1 LIQGWETT
9 NLHRLSF
16 QTVYTDF
23 AMGTWNNIYDAEG
36 ASIGKGTL
44 ASAPSSYTA
53 TCAPPL
59 ASGFTLTARYLVD
72 LGGDQVTELSEQ
84 GLPTPQTEQW
94 QHSNVWAAGKLTA
107 S

>member
-1 LIQGWETT
+1 
-9 NLHRLSF
+9 
-16 QTVYTDF
+16 
-23 AMGTWNNIYDAEG
+23 MGTWNNIYDAEG